1 MGPKE
6 DLKRSLNGLKEG
18 WQMTYLGSR
27 EGSKRGPLRGH
38 VKLGSEGKGLQ
49 KGVQKWGQY
58 QGISWHTGHQT
69 MGSLEGPKEDP
80 KGEVLH
86 LFGPKP
92 RVHPKVTELGQIA
105 CLKEESQDMISW
117 DTPGSRGIPRKR
129 PYLGPFG
136 DPTGDLKGGS

>member
-6 DLKRSLNGLKEG
+6 DLKRPLNALKEG

-69 MGSLEGPKEDP
+69 MGSLWGPIMGLPRGVPHNETFWGMDMATKCP
-80 KGEVLH
+80 KRGLADD
-86 LFGPKP
+86 LFGVSGGVQK
-92 RVHPKVTELGQIA
+92 RT
-105 CLKEESQDMISW
+105 S
-117 DTPGSRGIPRKR
+117 PG
-129 PYLGPFG
+129 
-136 DPTGDLKGGS
+136 TC